1 MAKNSINL
9 VETEAV
15 ADKAEAAS
23 LLGRFEEAILLAA
36 LACGPEATAGAIK
49 MRVEPHLGERHI
61 NCVLTT
67 LDRLSRKGYVESGKT
82 LATKKKGGRGKKTYE
97 VTPEAR
103 ESLRRQMAIFTA
115 LASQAG
121 LKAA

>member
-1 MAKNSINL
+1 MAKNTITL
-9 VETEAV
+9 AETIDV
-15 ADKAEAAS
+15 SDKADSSA

-49 MRVEPHLGERHI
+49 NRIEPHLGERHI

-67 LDRLSRKGYVESGKT
+67 LNRLSLKGYVESGKT
-82 LATKKKGGRGKKTYE
+82 LSTKKRGGRGKKTYG
-97 VTPEAR
+97 VTPEAY
-103 ESLRRQMAIFTA
+103 ESLRRQMAIFEA
-115 LASQAG
+115 LANQAG